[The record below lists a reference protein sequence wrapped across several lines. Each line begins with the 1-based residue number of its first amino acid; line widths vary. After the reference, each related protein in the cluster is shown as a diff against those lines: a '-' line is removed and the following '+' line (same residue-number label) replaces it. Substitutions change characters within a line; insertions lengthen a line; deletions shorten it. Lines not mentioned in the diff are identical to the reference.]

1 VFWRTPLVWSQKPDW
16 SSDRGSMTAG
26 PLTVPTE
33 KDIQKKGRRSSRG
46 WWAAA
51 AIVLLPALIPPISLT
66 WQVVT
71 EGIGTPIPFDRLVEL
86 FLGTLAL
93 TVAVT
98 ITALG
103 IGTATA
109 WLTNRTNVPGRRL
122 WMILAALPLVI
133 PSYVAALTIIGA
145 TGPGGLLSTWLG
157 FEIPTPYGFV
167 GAWLALSVFLA
178 PMAHLIVT
186 PALRMIDPATEEAAT
201 GLGASGA
208 RVFFTITLR
217 QLRPAL
223 VSAGLMVGLYTISDF
238 GAVSLLR
245 FDTFTRAIF
254 TLYAGQIDRRPA
266 AALSVV
272 LMVLALAILFIERR
286 TRSRAGYHL
295 KSTSR
300 RRSRLNL
307 TGWGKG
313 ATLGF
318 LGTFVMVALIVPI
331 SVLVYW
337 LVRGLSAGQDLGVF
351 WDEIARSLSVSVI
364 AAVLAAA
371 ASLPIAMVTTW
382 KRGRFSNA
390 AETGTWAVYALPHI
404 TVGVAVVAFS
414 LQWLRPLYQTIALLV
429 LTYVAM
435 FMAQAV
441 STTQD
446 SLRRASPDLEDAS
459 RGLGRGPFQTLRR
472 VTVPLAGPG
481 LVAGSALVFLS
492 VMKELPA
499 TLLLR
504 PNGFETLAIRIWS
517 STGEGFYT
525 RASVAG
531 LALLAVS
538 IVPLLAL
545 TYRDLSD

>member
-1 VFWRTPLVWSQKPDW
+1 
-16 SSDRGSMTAG
+16 
-26 PLTVPTE
+26 
-33 KDIQKKGRRSSRG
+33 
-46 WWAAA
+46 
-51 AIVLLPALIPPISLT
+51 
-66 WQVVT
+66 VVT
-71 EGIGTPIPFDRLVEL
+71 QGIETPIPLGRLIEL
-86 FLGTLAL
+86 FLGTLTL
-93 TVAVT
+93 TAAVT

-109 WLTNRTNVPGRRL
+109 WLTNRSNVPGRRL

-133 PSYVAALTIIGA
+133 PSYMAALTIIGA
-145 TGPGGLLSTWLG
+145 TGPGGLLSIWLG
-157 FEIPTPYGFV
+157 VEIPTPYGFV

-186 PALRMIDPATEEAAT
+186 PALRLIDPATEEAAM
-201 GLGASGA
+201 GLGASSV
-208 RVFFTITLR
+208 RVFFTITLL

-272 LMVLALAILFIERR
+272 LMLLALVILFLERR

-300 RRSRLNL
+300 RSKRIQL
-307 TGWGKG
+307 TGWNKTW
-313 ATLGF
+313 ALTF
-318 LGTFVMVALIVPI
+318 LGSFVVIALIVPI
-331 SVLVYW
+331 SVLVFW
-337 LVRGLSAGQDLGVF
+337 LIRGVSAGQDLGMF
-351 WDEIARSLSVSVI
+351 WDEIGRSLSVSVI
-364 AAVLAAA
+364 AAIVAAA

-382 KRGRFSNA
+382 KRGRFSNT
-390 AETGTWAVYALPHI
+390 AETGTWAIYALPHI
-404 TVGVAVVAFS
+404 TVGVAVVAFA
-414 LQWLRPLYQTIALLV
+414 LQWIRPLYQTVALLV

-435 FMAQAV
+435 FMAQSVA
-441 STTQD
+441 TTQD
-446 SLRRASPDLEDAS
+446 SLRRANSDLEDAS
-459 RGLGRGPFQTLRR
+459 RGMGRGPWQTLRR
-472 VTVPLAGPG
+472 ITVPLARPG
-481 LVAGSALVFLS
+481 LLAGSALVFLS

-525 RASVAG
+525 RASAAS

>member
-1 VFWRTPLVWSQKPDW
+1 
-16 SSDRGSMTAG
+16 MTAG
-26 PLTVPTE
+26 PITTPIE
-33 KDIQKKGRRSSRG
+33 KDASPQGRRSNRG
-46 WWAAA
+46 WWIATAV
-51 AIVLLPALIPPISLT
+51 VLLPALIPPISLA

-71 EGIGTPIPFDRLVEL
+71 QGIETPIPLGRLIEL

-109 WLTNRTNVPGRRL
+109 WLTNRSNVPGRRL

-133 PSYVAALTIIGA
+133 PSYMAALTIIGA
-145 TGPGGLLSTWLG
+145 TGPGGLLSIWLG
-157 FEIPTPYGFV
+157 VEIPTPYGFV

-186 PALRMIDPATEEAAT
+186 PALRLIDPATEEAAM
-201 GLGASGA
+201 GLGASSVK
-208 RVFFTITLR
+208 VFFTITLV

-272 LMVLALAILFIERR
+272 LMLLALVILFLERR
-286 TRSRAGYHL
+286 TRTRAGYHL

-300 RRSRLNL
+300 RRKRIQL
-307 TGWGKG
+307 TGWNKTS
-313 ATLGF
+313 ALTF
-318 LGTFVMVALIVPI
+318 LGSFVVIALIVPI
-331 SVLVYW
+331 SVLVFW
-337 LVRGLSAGQDLGVF
+337 LIRGVSAGQDLGMF
-351 WDEIARSLSVSVI
+351 WDEIGRSLSVSII
-364 AAVLAAA
+364 AAVAAAA

-390 AETGTWAVYALPHI
+390 AETGTWAIYALPHI
-404 TVGVAVVAFS
+404 TVGVAVVAFA
-414 LQWLRPLYQTIALLV
+414 LQWIRPLYQTVALLV

-435 FMAQAV
+435 FMAQSVA
-441 STTQD
+441 TTQD
-446 SLRRASPDLEDAS
+446 SLRRASSDLEDAS
-459 RGLGRGPFQTLRR
+459 RGMGRGPWQTLRR
-472 VTVPLAGPG
+472 ITVPLARPG
-481 LVAGSALVFLS
+481 LLAGSTLVFLS

-525 RASVAG
+525 RASAAS